1 MRRAQYYALL
11 VVLEPSLGMGASN
24 VFLRPALK
32 QIPGNG
38 LWNGSLDAVSGT
50 GPGIVPG
57 SGPWNVLLELQ

>member
-38 LWNGSLDAVSGT
+38 L
-50 GPGIVPG
+50 
-57 SGPWNVLLELQ
+57 